1 MSFNKERVH
10 GQEVAVTELRFHGA
24 AVLTL
29 GGAVT
34 IDKDAPSL
42 LILDAGGSVRVVT
55 MPAEADVEGKVFFI
69 VNVGGETLTINDD
82 TGTPVL
88 IISLL
93 TAESCMIGVVAGVWR
108 VLMQGA
114 SA

>member
-1 MSFNKERVH
+1 MSLNKERTH
-10 GQEVAVTELRFHGA
+10 AQELVVTELQFHGA

-29 GGAVT
+29 GGAFTV
-34 IDKDAPSL
+34 DKDAPSL
-42 LILDAGGSVRVVT
+42 LVLDAGGSVRVVT

-69 VNVGGETLTINDD
+69 VNIGGETLTINDD
-82 TGTPVL
+82 AASPVL

-93 TAESCMIGVVAGVWR
+93 TAESCMIGVIGGVWR